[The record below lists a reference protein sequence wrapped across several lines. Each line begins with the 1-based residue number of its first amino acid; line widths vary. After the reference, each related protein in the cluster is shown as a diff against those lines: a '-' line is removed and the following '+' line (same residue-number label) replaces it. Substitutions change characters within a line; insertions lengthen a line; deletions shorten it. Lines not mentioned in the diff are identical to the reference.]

1 MNVCLYG
8 CNYRPDQNIEGGHT
22 HAWGSLLPPSSQF
35 SPMGSHAADFLHPG
49 VVLPAFELDMNGS
62 MQYDQTLFSYLHF
75 VSWERVH
82 ECQQLES
89 GCESVLAGGIPCKT
103 WVLGV

>member
-49 VVLPAFELDMNGS
+49 VVLPAFELDMNELPITPPADTGLS
-62 MQYDQTLFSYLHF
+62 FSPSQPSS
-75 VSWERVH
+75 VPERPDAKIVA
-82 ECQQLES
+82 ERKNE
-89 GCESVLAGGIPCKT
+89 
-103 WVLGV
+103 